1 MSRHHHRHPLRPAQ
15 KDSTR
20 LPHNAYGA
28 LVGTIDGPLSDADD
42 NHVFIPVRISAGEH
56 HGRYRLAFNTE
67 SSDKDVPGASAVQ
80 YFVHDEPIDMA
91 DVPNEGFTG
100 DASLS
105 YVDLGLHQSDF
116 ATIVNGK
123 LRTIV
128 HDSAQD
134 SDLIAAYG
142 FTFSDGAGMHDLHF
156 NNGEPPGSQHPNQP
170 EKDGALA
177 FYRLNRSGQ
186 TTRRWIFIKFQT
198 QTLP

>member
-1 MSRHHHRHPLRPAQ
+1 MSRHHHHRNTLRPPLQ
-15 KDSTR
+15 DSTR
-20 LPHNAYGA
+20 LPRSVYGA
-28 LVGTIDGPLSDADD
+28 LVGTVDGPLSDADD
-42 NHVFIPVRISAGEH
+42 NHVFIPVRISAGDH
-56 HGRYRLAFNTE
+56 RGRYRLAFNTE
-67 SSDKDVPGASAVQ
+67 STDKSSVQ
-80 YFVHDEPIDMA
+80 FFVHDELIEMSE
-91 DVPNEGFTG
+91 VPNEGFTT

-116 ATIVNGK
+116 ATIINGK

-134 SDLIAAYG
+134 SDLVSAYG
-142 FTFSDGAGMHDLHF
+142 FTFKEGSGMHDLHF
-156 NNGEPPGSQHPNQP
+156 NNGESAGSTHPNHPNQ
-170 EKDGALA
+170 DGALV